1 MPSYLTVKSNGLLL
15 FKFFEERSVQKTL
28 FFQDYF
34 KANNTAESGD
44 YGKMFDGKY

>member
-28 FFQDYF
+28 FQDYF